1 MELIIGWAVAFMLAV
16 APPGPWRG
24 EPREETVARYQAI
37 AVDAVAVAYDPDTPP
52 LFTGPGGRARTV
64 ALLLSVAFHESSFR
78 KDVDLGVGPH
88 ARGDSG
94 LSWCLMQIQVA
105 DGRTIEGFAGPDL
118 VRDRKLCFTTGLAA
132 LRRSLLACRA
142 NPMAERL
149 SAYTSGSCSRGAEQS
164 RRRIESAM
172 TWLSRH
178 PAPQWQ
184 D

>member
-1 MELIIGWAVAFMLAV
+1 MEFIIDWALAFMLAI

-24 EPREETVARYQAI
+24 EPREETVARYADI
-37 AVDAVAVAYDPDTPP
+37 AADAVAVAYDPDNLP
-52 LFTGPGGRARTV
+52 LYSGKTGRARTA

-78 KDVDLGVGPH
+78 KDVDLGIGPN

-94 LSWCLMQIQVA
+94 LSWCLMQIKVA
-105 DGRTIEGFAGPDL
+105 GGRTIEGFAGPDL
-118 VRDRKLCFTTGLAA
+118 VQDRKKCFTTGLAA
-132 LRRSLLACRA
+132 MRRSFLACRA
-142 NPMAERL
+142 NPATEWL

-164 RRRIESAM
+164 RRRIESLT

-178 PAPQWQ
+178 PVPERQ